1 MSQPLLTNTSLLAE
15 QLRHL
20 LTIHNGRLP
29 LANIKEIYVAE
40 FGTPK
45 DSKLAG
51 MLDKNPLQ
59 IAPHTVNLTG
69 HKWVVWAPTG
79 RPYPPRGGKVSRLEL
94 SEPVDGGEKES
105 SVSKLGEANVGSSV
119 GEGLVGVAT
128 GDGADSRSVGNH
140 KESANLVVTEDEDKC
155 SQGATSGT
163 PIVLAAK
170 IGGLEA
176 TTPEAS
182 FITNEGPPS
191 GEATNQTVTSIATAS
206 TIQSQSG
213 LNSTVHST
221 SPKLTRPD
229 PPSTSSNTQQQ
240 PKLDEMAIDPSSP
253 YGFLSSA
260 LIAELIIH
268 AKSLEELAANDLPTD
283 DGTEN
288 PDFLAQY
295 GSEFQEDRL
304 KDGSGGELEGKD
316 EPSTPPEKVDY
327 LKKNMTPDE
336 VLHEFR
342 QLKERCGGYLD
353 PEKMDPFLTYFGE
366 LSGRELERL
375 ESLKAKPSSS
385 TKGAARRKQMMAI
398 RFPSQ
403 SPAPPTDPFE
413 EQRKKHME
421 EIEGIVQNLPV
432 APDLSNL
439 SDSSDSEGSYPTP
452 FARDEYVKKL
462 LEKGLPKVL
471 SSEKDG
477 HKPSHKEEGLLKSSS
492 DATHLQPANAASSEF
507 SDTAEVPKPLLRIGS
522 DVTIQPSVTSEP
534 TFSPPSSELPSDWPL
549 LPGTMEYDQLHSVKP
564 NTPPRSAQDFVV
576 P

>member
-1 MSQPLLTNTSLLAE
+1 MSRPLLTNATLLAE

-20 LTIHNGRLP
+20 LTIHDGRLP
-29 LANIKEIYVAE
+29 LANLKEIYVAE

-51 MLDKNPLQ
+51 MLDKNLLQ

-79 RPYPPRGGKVSRLEL
+79 RPYPPRGGKVSRFEL
-94 SEPVDGGEKES
+94 SGLMDGGEKES
-105 SVSKLGEANVGSSV
+105 NVSKLGEAATTDIAANV
-119 GEGLVGVAT
+119 GEGLLRMAT
-128 GDGADSRSVGNH
+128 GDGADSRSDGNH
-140 KESANLVVTEDEDKC
+140 KESAKVVMTEGEDKHT
-155 SQGATSGT
+155 QVATSGSPT
-163 PIVLAAK
+163 VPAAK
-170 IGGLEA
+170 IGELEA
-176 TTPEAS
+176 TTPEPPTPEVP
-182 FITNEGPPS
+182 FVTDEEPPS
-191 GEATNQTVTSIATAS
+191 GGATNQAVTSIANTL
-206 TIQSQSG
+206 QSQSS
-213 LNSTVHST
+213 LSSAVHNA
-221 SPKLTRPD
+221 SPNVTRPD
-229 PPSTSSNTQQQ
+229 PPSSSSNTQEQ
-240 PKLDEMAIDPSSP
+240 PKLDEMSIDPSSP

-268 AKSLEELAANDLPTD
+268 TKELATNDLPTA

-295 GSEFQEDRL
+295 AGGFQEDHF

-398 RFPSQ
+398 RFPTQ

-413 EQRKKHME
+413 EQRKKHMQE
-421 EIEGIVQNLPV
+421 MEGIVQNLPV

-452 FARDEYVKKL
+452 FAREEYVKKL
-462 LEKGLPKVL
+462 LEKGLPKVF
-471 SSEKDG
+471 SSEEDG
-477 HKPSHKEEGLLKSSS
+477 HKPSNKEEDGLLKSSS
-492 DATHLQPANAASSEF
+492 DATHIQPANASSSEL
-507 SDTAEVPKPLLRIGS
+507 STTAELPKPLLKIGS
-522 DVTIQPSVTSEP
+522 DIITQLSMTSDP
-534 TFSPPSSELPSDWPL
+534 TTSPPPSELPSDWPL
-549 LPGTMEYDQLHSVKP
+549 LPGTLEYDQLHAVKT
-564 NTPPRSAQDFVV
+564 NTPS
-576 P
+576 

>member
-1 MSQPLLTNTSLLAE
+1 MSRPLLTNATLLAE

-20 LTIHNGRLP
+20 LTIHDGRLP
-29 LANIKEIYVAE
+29 LTNLKEIYVAE
-40 FGTPK
+40 FGAPK
-45 DSKLAG
+45 DSKLAN
-51 MLDKNPLQ
+51 MLDKNLLQ

-79 RPYPPRGGKVSRLEL
+79 RPYPPRGGKVSRFEL
-94 SEPVDGGEKES
+94 SGLMDGGEKES
-105 SVSKLGEANVGSSV
+105 NVSKLGEAATTDIVANV
-119 GEGLVGVAT
+119 GEGLLCMAT
-128 GDGADSRSVGNH
+128 GDGADSRSDGNH
-140 KESANLVVTEDEDKC
+140 KESAKVVMTEGEDKHT
-155 SQGATSGT
+155 QVATSGSPT
-163 PIVLAAK
+163 VPAAK
-170 IGGLEA
+170 IGGLEV
-176 TTPEAS
+176 TTPEPPTPEAP
-182 FITNEGPPS
+182 FITDEEPPS
-191 GEATNQTVTSIATAS
+191 GGATNQAVTSIANPL
-206 TIQSQSG
+206 QSQSS
-213 LNSTVHST
+213 LSSAVHNNA
-221 SPKLTRPD
+221 SPNVTRPD
-229 PPSTSSNTQQQ
+229 PPSPSSNTQEQ
-240 PKLDEMAIDPSSP
+240 PNLDEMSIDPSSP

-268 AKSLEELAANDLPTD
+268 TKELATNDLPTA

-295 GSEFQEDRL
+295 AGEFQEDHL
-304 KDGSGGELEGKD
+304 QDGSGGELEGKD

-398 RFPSQ
+398 RFPTQ

-413 EQRKKHME
+413 EQRKKHMQE
-421 EIEGIVQNLPV
+421 MEGIVQNLPV

-452 FARDEYVKKL
+452 FAREEYVKKL
-462 LEKGLPKVL
+462 LEKGLPKVF
-471 SSEKDG
+471 SSEEDG
-477 HKPSHKEEGLLKSSS
+477 HKPSNKEEDGLLKSSS
-492 DATHLQPANAASSEF
+492 DATHIQPANASSSEL
-507 SDTAEVPKPLLRIGS
+507 STTAELPKPLLKIGS
-522 DVTIQPSVTSEP
+522 DIITQLSMTSDP
-534 TFSPPSSELPSDWPL
+534 TTSPPPSELPSDWPL
-549 LPGTMEYDQLHSVKP
+549 LPGTLEYDQLHAVKT
-564 NTPPRSAQDFVV
+564 NTPS
-576 P
+576 

>member
-1 MSQPLLTNTSLLAE
+1 MSRPLLTNTSLLAE

-29 LANIKEIYVAE
+29 LANLKEIYVAE

-79 RPYPPRGGKVSRLEL
+79 RPYPPRGGKVSRFEL
-94 SEPVDGGEKES
+94 SGPVDGGEKES

-128 GDGADSRSVGNH
+128 GDDADNRSNRNH
-140 KESANLVVTEDEDKC
+140 KESANLVVTEDEDKR
-155 SQGATSGT
+155 SQGAMSGT
-163 PIVLAAK
+163 PIVPAAK

-176 TTPEAS
+176 TMPEAS
-182 FITNEGPPS
+182 FITNEEPPS
-191 GEATNQTVTSIATAS
+191 GGATNQTVTSIATAS
-206 TIQSQSG
+206 TVQSQSD
-213 LNSTVHST
+213 LNSTVHSA

-240 PKLDEMAIDPSSP
+240 PKLDEMAIEPSSP

-268 AKSLEELAANDLPTD
+268 AKSLEELTANDLPTD

-295 GSEFQEDRL
+295 GSDFQEDRL

-353 PEKMDPFLTYFGE
+353 PETMDPFLTYFGE

-413 EQRKKHME
+413 EQRKKHMQ

-477 HKPSHKEEGLLKSSS
+477 HKPSNKEEGLLKSSS
-492 DATHLQPANAASSEF
+492 DATCLQPANASSSEF
-507 SDTAEVPKPLLRIGS
+507 SDAAELPKPLFRIGS
-522 DVTIQPSVTSEP
+522 DVTIQPSVTSDP
-534 TFSPPSSELPSDWPL
+534 TFSPPSLELQSDWPL
-549 LPGTMEYDQLHSVKP
+549 LPGTMEYDQLHSVKT
-564 NTPPRSAQDFVV
+564 NTPLRSAQDFVV

>member
-1 MSQPLLTNTSLLAE
+1 MSRPLLTNATLLAE

-20 LTIHNGRLP
+20 LTIHDGRLP
-29 LANIKEIYVAE
+29 LANLKEIYVAE

-51 MLDKNPLQ
+51 MLDKNLLQ

-79 RPYPPRGGKVSRLEL
+79 RPYPPRGGKVSRFEL
-94 SEPVDGGEKES
+94 SGLMDGGEKES
-105 SVSKLGEANVGSSV
+105 NISKLGEAATTDIAANV
-119 GEGLVGVAT
+119 GEGSLRMAT
-128 GDGADSRSVGNH
+128 GDGADSRSDGNH
-140 KESANLVVTEDEDKC
+140 KESAKVVMTEGEDKHT
-155 SQGATSGT
+155 QVATSGSPT
-163 PIVLAAK
+163 VPAAK
-170 IGGLEA
+170 IDGLEA
-176 TTPEAS
+176 TTPEPPTPEAP
-182 FITNEGPPS
+182 FVTDEEPPS
-191 GEATNQTVTSIATAS
+191 GGATNQAVTSIANTL
-206 TIQSQSG
+206 QSQSS
-213 LNSTVHST
+213 LSSAVHNA
-221 SPKLTRPD
+221 SPNVTRPD
-229 PPSTSSNTQQQ
+229 PPSPSSNTQEQ
-240 PKLDEMAIDPSSP
+240 PNLDEMSIDPSSP

-268 AKSLEELAANDLPTD
+268 TKELTTNDLPTA

-295 GSEFQEDRL
+295 AGEFQEDHL

-398 RFPSQ
+398 RFPTQ

-413 EQRKKHME
+413 EQRKKHMQE
-421 EIEGIVQNLPV
+421 MEGIVQNLPV

-452 FARDEYVKKL
+452 FAREEYVKKL
-462 LEKGLPKVL
+462 LEKGLPKVF
-471 SSEKDG
+471 SSEEDG
-477 HKPSHKEEGLLKSSS
+477 HKPSNKEEDGLLKSSS
-492 DATHLQPANAASSEF
+492 DATHIQPANASSSEL
-507 SDTAEVPKPLLRIGS
+507 STTAELPKPLLKIGS
-522 DVTIQPSVTSEP
+522 DIITQLSMTSDP
-534 TFSPPSSELPSDWPL
+534 TTSPPPSELPSDWPL
-549 LPGTMEYDQLHSVKP
+549 LPGTLEYDQLHAVKT
-564 NTPPRSAQDFVV
+564 NTPS
-576 P
+576 

>member
-1 MSQPLLTNTSLLAE
+1 MSRPLLTNTTLLAE

-29 LANIKEIYVAE
+29 LANLKEIYVAE

-51 MLDKNPLQ
+51 MLDKNLLQ

-79 RPYPPRGGKVSRLEL
+79 QPYPPRGGKVSRFEL
-94 SEPVDGGEKES
+94 SGPVDGGEKES
-105 SVSKLGEANVGSSV
+105 NVSKLDEAATTDIAANV
-119 GEGLVGVAT
+119 GEGLAT
-128 GDGADSRSVGNH
+128 GDGADSRSDGNH
-140 KESANLVVTEDEDKC
+140 KESAKVVVTEGEDKRT
-155 SQGATSGT
+155 QVATSGSPT
-163 PIVLAAK
+163 VPAAK
-170 IGGLEA
+170 IGGLEV
-176 TTPEAS
+176 TTPEAP
-182 FITNEGPPS
+182 FITDEGPPS
-191 GEATNQTVTSIATAS
+191 GGVTNQTVTGIAAANTL
-206 TIQSQSG
+206 QSQ
-213 LNSTVHST
+213 NSLSSAVHGE

-229 PPSTSSNTQQQ
+229 PPSDSSNTQQQ
-240 PKLDEMAIDPSSP
+240 PKLDEMSIDPSSP

-268 AKSLEELAANDLPTD
+268 TKELATNDLPTA

-288 PDFLAQY
+288 PDFLTQY

-413 EQRKKHME
+413 EQRKKHMQE
-421 EIEGIVQNLPV
+421 MEGIVQNLPV

-452 FARDEYVKKL
+452 FAREEYVKKL
-462 LEKGLPKVL
+462 LEKGLPKVFL
-471 SSEKDG
+471 SEEDG
-477 HKPSHKEEGLLKSSS
+477 QKSSDKEESSF
-492 DATHLQPANAASSEF
+492 DATRIQPANASLSEL
-507 SDTAEVPKPLLRIGS
+507 STTAELPKPLLKIGS
-522 DVTIQPSVTSEP
+522 DVITQLSVTSDP
-534 TFSPPSSELPSDWPL
+534 TTSPPPSELPSDWPL
-549 LPGTMEYDQLHSVKP
+549 LPGTLEYDQLHTVKT
-564 NTPPRSAQDFVV
+564 NTPS
-576 P
+576 